1 MNFTIYFGNHEDK
14 EVYTMDCYVEIE
26 EETVS

>member
-14 EVYTMDCYVEIE
+14 EVHTMDCYVEIE